1 MLEIRNLE
9 TSYGR
14 SQVLFGIDLR
24 IAKGEVVSLLG
35 RNGMGKTTTVRSI
48 MGITPL
54 KSGTISFE
62 GEAIHRLPSYR
73 VAHDIAMRSDSGET
87 VDPGD
92 IGHAVG
98 LYRELYAHL
107 LNRRFDTE

>member
-1 MLEIRNLE
+1 MDPE
-9 TSYGR
+9 
-14 SQVLFGIDLR
+14 V
-24 IAKGEVVSLLG
+24 IA
-35 RNGMGKTTTVRSI
+35 
-48 MGITPL
+48 
-54 KSGTISFE
+54 
-62 GEAIHRLPSYR
+62 SYR